1 MKKENVNWPTQ
12 LLKASLPKG
21 NNNQGEKLKNKEREE

>member
-1 MKKENVNWPTQ
+1 MDVDWPTQ

-21 NNNQGEKLKNKEREE
+21 NNNHREKKLKHKGISED

>member
-1 MKKENVNWPTQ
+1 MDVDRPTQ

-21 NNNQGEKLKNKEREE
+21 NNSHGEKKLKHKGISED